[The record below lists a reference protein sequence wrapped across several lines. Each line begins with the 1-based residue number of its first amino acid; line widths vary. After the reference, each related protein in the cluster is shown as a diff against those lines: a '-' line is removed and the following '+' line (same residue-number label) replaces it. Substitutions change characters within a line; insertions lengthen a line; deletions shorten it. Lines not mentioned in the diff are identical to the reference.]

1 MRADTLIQGENSVI
15 KKVILV
21 FKTHFDIGFTDLSKN
36 VIDNYSTDMLD
47 QVLETCEATA
57 DMGEHRYIWTMP
69 SWPLKQMLTHCSQER
84 KVRLEKLIESGQIVW
99 HALAYTSHFDFC
111 GPEEYR
117 YGFTYAR
124 ELSDTYKK
132 PFPISAK
139 MTDVPGHG
147 RGIVPLL
154 AEQGVKFLHLGCNE
168 FIRPP
173 KVPELFFWEGPDG
186 SRVLTMYN
194 KGYGSQENAPEDWPY
209 SVWMALM
216 HTHDN
221 CGPQSANAIREM
233 AARIQK
239 QYPQAQVVC
248 GTMDDFFRELEKE
261 DLSAVPV
268 VQKDLADTWIHGVG
282 TYPREVKRIRSARRR
297 LKQLKKRFQKAEGR
311 MAPADRE
318 KAIALMDECQD
329 QMMIFGEHT
338 WGIDVKTW
346 LNAPRVYQESLF
358 QEERKKPDYR
368 KLEDSWKEQSDRAWR
383 AWKACRELE
392 DLLPAEEA
400 CCGGQKAWPAEQR
413 GASRQENTLRQETLV
428 SSEEDRGLG
437 QEEQLEQ
444 QGNGVIENACY
455 RILLD
460 EASGQVEEIY
470 DKTAGQTI
478 LRGREGHPAVCY
490 QYDRYGAEDLT
501 KYLRKAARRYSDWG
515 ILDNGKDSY
524 PECTHI
530 TACPRFQRYE
540 LEGKWLHLYYQN
552 ETDEETYGN
561 PKNVI
566 LSLGFARE
574 KVEIFLTLKGKKASP
589 YTESGSLVLELP
601 MEAPGYGVNKNGYV
615 LNPKTDIADWGNH
628 ALYCLENFV
637 TAEEGERK
645 LCVAAL
651 DTPLLGIGETGI
663 YKFRKKYK
671 KKRPALYFNLFNN
684 MWGTNFPQWI
694 EGDFSFRFVLFDVKK
709 ELGKAL
715 VQTAE
720 EKAWEMEIED
730 LPEN

>member
-1 MRADTLIQGENSVI
+1 MI

-36 VIDNYSTDMLD
+36 VIDNYSTGMLD
-47 QVLETCEATA
+47 QVLETCEGTA
-57 DMGEHRYIWTMP
+57 DMGPRRYIWTMP
-69 SWPLKQMLTHCSQER
+69 SWPLKQMLVHCSEER

-99 HALAYTSHFDFC
+99 HALPYTSHFDFC
-111 GPEEYR
+111 GRDEYR
-117 YGFTYAR
+117 YGFSYAR
-124 ELSDTYKK
+124 ELSDTYGK

-173 KVPELFFWEGPDG
+173 KVPGLFFWEGPDG

-194 KGYGSQENAPEDWPY
+194 KGYGSQETAPEDWPY

-233 AARIQK
+233 AARIQAR
-239 QYPQAQVVC
+239 YPEAEVVC
-248 GTMDDFFRELEKE
+248 GTMDDFYRELEKE

-268 VQKDLADTWIHGVG
+268 IRKDLADTWIHGVG
-282 TYPREVKRIRSARRR
+282 TYPGEVKKIRTVRRR
-297 LKQLKKRFQKAEGR
+297 LKQLKKRFEQEESR
-311 MAPADRE
+311 MTEADRE
-318 KAIALMDECQD
+318 RAIALMDECQD

-346 LNAPRVYQESLF
+346 LKAPRVYQEPLF
-358 QEERKKPDYR
+358 QAEREKPDYR
-368 KLEDSWKEQSDRAWR
+368 KLEESWQEQSDRAGR

-392 DLLPAEEA
+392 EMLPLAGNLSQ
-400 CCGGQKAWPAEQR
+400 C
-413 GASRQENTLRQETLV
+413 
-428 SSEEDRGLG
+428 
-437 QEEQLEQ
+437 QEEVPEQLTQ
-444 QGNGVIENACY
+444 QENGVIENAYY
-455 RILLD
+455 RIVLD
-460 EASGQVEEIY
+460 EQAGHIGEIY
-470 DKTAGQTI
+470 NKAAGQTI
-478 LRGREGHPAVCY
+478 LKGRKGRPAVTY
-490 QYDRYGAEDLT
+490 RYDRYGTKDLT
-501 KYLRKAARRYSDWG
+501 KYLRKAARRYFDWG

-524 PECTHI
+524 PECAHI
-530 TACPRFQRYE
+530 TSYPKLQRYE
-540 LEGKWLHLYYQN
+540 LKGKWLNLYFHN
-552 ETDEETYGN
+552 ERDEETFGN
-561 PKNVI
+561 AETVI

-574 KVEIFLTLKGKKASP
+574 QVEISLALKGKKASP

-601 MEAPGYGVNKNGYV
+601 MKDPRYGVNKNGYV
-615 LNPKTDIADWGNH
+615 LNPETDIVDWGNH
-628 ALYCLENFV
+628 ALYCLEHFV
-637 TAEEGERK
+637 TAEEGDQA

-671 KKRPALYFNLFNN
+671 KKSPALYFNLFNN

-694 EGDFSFRFVLFDVKK
+694 EGDVSYRFVLLGTGRKPDK
-709 ELGKAL
+709 ELGKM
-715 VQTAE
+715 VE
-720 EKAWEMEIED
+720 EKAWEAEMSAFITEI
-730 LPEN
+730 